1 LGSPLPTTADI
12 GADGADNPRRADRA
26 RVAER
31 ADEDD
36 DEEDRIGKL
45 TTNLRKMVKIGFHR
59 KM

>member
-1 LGSPLPTTADI
+1 MGSPLPTTADI
-12 GADGADNPRRADRA
+12 GANGADNPRRADRA